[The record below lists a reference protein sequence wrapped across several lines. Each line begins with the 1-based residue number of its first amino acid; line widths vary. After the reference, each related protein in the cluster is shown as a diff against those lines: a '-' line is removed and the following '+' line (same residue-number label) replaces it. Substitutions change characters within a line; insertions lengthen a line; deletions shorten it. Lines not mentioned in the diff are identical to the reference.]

1 MLTSLLSEA
10 PNLDSLQEILMHTN
24 IWIESP
30 KIHERER
37 AIKSTWYLLKFV
49 SEQTDFDTT
58 ADFYLL
64 GQLVAL
70 LGLHIGDS
78 VKEIGQTS
86 AEAAY
91 HLHCIILNKMGPA
104 YCVNLKKGQTHRG
117 REGERAGTEVG
128 KGEREEGEGGRER
141 ERGGRERGREGEEGE
156 GGKGEGRER
165 GRGGRER
172 EGERVGTEVG
182 KGEREEGEGG
192 RERERGQREGEG
204 GRGRGGREGRG
215 ERERKGREGERGREG
230 GDRGREGRERGRGG
244 RERGGGERE
253 RKGREGR
260 ERGERG
266 RGGRERKREGG
277 QREGREG
284 GGRERE
290 HACFSITNP
299 NAKMHQAGVREF
311 PCPGSFSF

>member
-70 LGLHIGDS
+70 LGLHIGNS

-117 REGERAGTEVG
+117 REGERA
-128 KGEREEGEGGRER
+128 
-141 ERGGRERGREGEEGE
+141 
-156 GGKGEGRER
+156 
-165 GRGGRER
+165 
-172 EGERVGTEVG
+172 GTEVG

-244 RERGGGERE
+244 RERGGRE
-253 RKGREGR
+253 RGR
-260 ERGERG
+260 ERERG
-266 RGGRERKREGG
+266 RGGREGRGEREGG
-277 QREGREG
+277 EGERERGREDREREGREG
-284 GGRERE
+284 RERE
-290 HACFSITNP
+290 RERACLL
-299 NAKMHQAGVREF
+299 
-311 PCPGSFSF
+311 

>member
-37 AIKSTWYLLKFV
+37 AIKSTRYLLKFV

-91 HLHCIILNKMGPA
+91 HLHCIILNKMAQEMAMKPK
-104 YCVNLKKGQTHRG
+104 NKKGHNVTWAKEDLQSSSPGIFYNDISIMAKAFGEHLSPINITDLMLKIIEALTH
-117 REGERAGTEVG
+117 
-128 KGEREEGEGGRER
+128 EE
-141 ERGGRERGREGEEGE
+141 
-156 GGKGEGRER
+156 K
-165 GRGGRER
+165 
-172 EGERVGTEVG
+172 TIC
-182 KGEREEGEGG
+182 
-192 RERERGQREGEG
+192 Q
-204 GRGRGGREGRG
+204 
-215 ERERKGREGERGREG
+215 
-230 GDRGREGRERGRGG
+230 
-244 RERGGGERE
+244 
-253 RKGREGR
+253 
-260 ERGERG
+260 
-266 RGGRERKREGG
+266 
-277 QREGREG
+277 
-284 GGRERE
+284 
-290 HACFSITNP
+290 A
-299 NAKMHQAGVREF
+299 AGVLLLSFLEECCMDMEEVPKILREIYHRLPNISEPATKQNTLKSVCHLASKWVKEVVDF
-311 PCPGSFSF
+311 LLERSPDCDQSAGEIWRALTEDPFLKGKLLRALQKRLRGKRCRWL